1 MIEKAVDL
9 GVRDCIKMI
18 RLKWERLL
26 DLTPEMAKMKRFNKA
41 IFRSTTDVRLR
52 YFQYK
57 IVNRILFLNKQL
69 SKMKIVNSEKNFFL
83 W

>member
-1 MIEKAVDL
+1 MGK
-9 GVRDCIKMI
+9 
-18 RLKWERLL
+18 LL
-26 DLTPEMAKMKRFNKA
+26 DLTPEMAKMKRFNNA

-69 SKMKIVNSEKNFFL
+69 FKMKIVNSENFSFCGEEIKYIVHFFL
-83 W
+83 